1 MALKIDGYKPADK
14 KIATELGTTFH
25 YPTPYG
31 DITMIAKMTGKDNKP
46 FVRAFSKLQR
56 RHTTEENRGVDNVER
71 QNRDY
76 AECYHDHV
84 VMRWST
90 TVKSDG
96 KELEPTR
103 ENFIDLMVSDAL
115 SYVFVEFMKD
125 VAKAENF
132 RAVEEDVAAKN

>member
-31 DITMIAKMTGKDNKP
+31 DITMIAKMAGRDNKR
-46 FVRAFSKLQR
+46 FVRAFQKLQR
-56 RHTTEENRGVDNVER
+56 RHTTEENRGVDNTER

-76 AECYHDHV
+76 AECYFDHV
-84 VMRWST
+84 VIGWST

-96 KELEPTR
+96 VEVTATR
-103 ENFIDLMVSDAL
+103 ENFIDLMVSEAL
-115 SYVFVEFMKD
+115 SYVFLEFMKD
-125 VAKAENF
+125 VAKADNF
-132 RAVEEDVAAKN
+132 REVEEEAAAKN